1 MTIRKQFVLPHTEPW
16 TQVRDSTLPPL
27 TFLQVVMMM
36 MTMMMMMM
44 MMMMMTFLQA
54 DDQDRRPSLADLQSE
69 DTDRQ
74 GNIL

>member
-27 TFLQVVMMM
+27 TFLQVV
-36 MTMMMMMM
+36 MMMMMM

-74 GNIL
+74 GDIL

>member
-27 TFLQVVMMM
+27 TFLQVV
-36 MTMMMMMM
+36 MMMMM

>member
-27 TFLQVVMMM
+27 TFLQVVIV
-36 MTMMMMMM
+36 MMMMM

>member
-27 TFLQVVMMM
+27 TFLQVVIV
-36 MTMMMMMM
+36 MMMMM

-74 GNIL
+74 GDIL

>member
-1 MTIRKQFVLPHTEPW
+1 MTIRKQFFLPHTEPW

-27 TFLQVVMMM
+27 TFLQVV
-36 MTMMMMMM
+36 MMMMMM

-74 GNIL
+74 GDIL